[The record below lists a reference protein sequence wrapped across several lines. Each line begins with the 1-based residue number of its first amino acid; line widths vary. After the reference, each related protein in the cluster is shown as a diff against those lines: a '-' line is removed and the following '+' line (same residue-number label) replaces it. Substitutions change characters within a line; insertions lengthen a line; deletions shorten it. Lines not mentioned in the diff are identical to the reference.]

1 MKNMHFQGTRCS
13 WCFQG
18 PVLVQ
23 LCVASSKVACVA
35 WVAVSVSDASG
46 RSGAS
51 KKRPRKQ
58 ASINESSCEI
68 RKAQIYKS
76 PKQKNK
82 TTDFESI
89 FSKKWKSVQRRITF
103 LSSVWLYDAF
113 SPGNIGLPPALRGGT
128 SLRQNIGWHF
138 FFPKKAESR
147 VDPWVRAWG
156 AARAA
161 RLFIMPRDP
170 PSAKSG
176 VVKKGWMFN
185 RGQVVLIIW
194 LVQERIVEATP
205 TC

>member
-58 ASINESSCEI
+58 ASINESSCEWI
-68 RKAQIYKS
+68 RKNTNLQITKKTDLS
-76 PKQKNK
+76 PYSP
-82 TTDFESI
+82 T
-89 FSKKWKSVQRRITF
+89 SVQRRITL
-103 LSSVWLYDAF
+103 LSVKRL
-113 SPGNIGLPPALRGGT
+113 ALRRFQSRQHRTAT
-128 SLRQNIGWHF
+128 STRWWHLPAAKHRDIIGWQSS
-138 FFPKKAESR
+138 ES
-147 VDPWVRAWG
+147 VPRAWG

-176 VVKKGWMFN
+176 VDNHKDDVNQQGPGRLN
-185 RGQVVLIIW
+185 CLN
-194 LVQERIVEATP
+194 
-205 TC
+205 